1 MIQFKSIEWSNLL
14 STGNVPNRI
23 QLDSHNTTLII
34 GKNGNGKS
42 TVLDALTFVLFGKSF
57 RSISKNQLI
66 NSINGKN
73 TKVSVEFDTNGSSY
87 KVIRG
92 IKPNIFEIYKNEEL
106 LTQDAAL
113 KDYQLI
119 LEQQILKMNYRAFT
133 QVVILGSSSFVPFM
147 QLSTGNRREVIED
160 ILDIRIFS
168 TMNSLLKEKIQ
179 TTKRELELVDNT
191 INRSKSEIE
200 SQKSIIKNL
209 ETSKNKHVDSIRTRI
224 DSNITEIND
233 TNESISKIESEVDSL
248 VMSISD
254 ANTITEVI
262 SHAKSLLRTH
272 THNNDLLD
280 KTIKFFDNNENCP
293 QCSQEIPHEHKFSI
307 KDNLVLEYEMNKSEI
322 ESITS
327 EITSYVQRQKEI
339 EQIDNKIRQLRNEIY
354 TYNSKLE
361 ILTSQN
367 ISLQSDIDNLQL
379 DKGDI
384 DKEKLKLKELANIAM
399 ENVKQKTSL
408 QERRN
413 IEDISS
419 ILLKDT
425 GIKSAV
431 IREYLPVMNTLIN
444 KYLSAMDFY
453 VKFELDETF
462 SETIKSRHRDDF
474 TYSSFSE
481 GEKNRIDLAL
491 LFAWREIAKLKNSA
505 NTNLLLLDEVLDGS
519 LDVNGT
525 DFIIN
530 LLTQLGDICNVFV
543 ISHNIDQIVDKF
555 DRVLTVEK
563 RNDFS
568 VII

>member
-160 ILDIRIFS
+160 ILEIRIFS

-209 ETSKNKHVDSIRTRI
+209 ETSKNKHVDI
-224 DSNITEIND
+224 
-233 TNESISKIESEVDSL
+233 
-248 VMSISD
+248 
-254 ANTITEVI
+254 
-262 SHAKSLLRTH
+262 
-272 THNNDLLD
+272 
-280 KTIKFFDNNENCP
+280 
-293 QCSQEIPHEHKFSI
+293 
-307 KDNLVLEYEMNKSEI
+307 
-322 ESITS
+322 
-327 EITSYVQRQKEI
+327 
-339 EQIDNKIRQLRNEIY
+339 
-354 TYNSKLE
+354 
-361 ILTSQN
+361 
-367 ISLQSDIDNLQL
+367 
-379 DKGDI
+379 
-384 DKEKLKLKELANIAM
+384 
-399 ENVKQKTSL
+399 
-408 QERRN
+408 
-413 IEDISS
+413 
-419 ILLKDT
+419 
-425 GIKSAV
+425 
-431 IREYLPVMNTLIN
+431 
-444 KYLSAMDFY
+444 
-453 VKFELDETF
+453 
-462 SETIKSRHRDDF
+462 
-474 TYSSFSE
+474 
-481 GEKNRIDLAL
+481 
-491 LFAWREIAKLKNSA
+491 
-505 NTNLLLLDEVLDGS
+505 
-519 LDVNGT
+519 
-525 DFIIN
+525 
-530 LLTQLGDICNVFV
+530 
-543 ISHNIDQIVDKF
+543 
-555 DRVLTVEK
+555 
-563 RNDFS
+563 
-568 VII
+568 

>member
-179 TTKRELELVDNT
+179 TTKRELELVDNA

-224 DSNITEIND
+224 DSNITEID
-233 TNESISKIESEVDSL
+233 YTNESISKIESEVDSL

-339 EQIDNKIRQLRNEIY
+339 EKIDNKIRQLRNEIY

-367 ISLQSDIDNLQL
+367 RSLQSDIDNLQL

>member
-254 ANTITEVI
+254 ANTLTEVI

-367 ISLQSDIDNLQL
+367 RSLQSDIDNLQL

>member
-1 MIQFKSIEWSNLL
+1 MIKFKSIEWSNLL
-14 STGNVPNRI
+14 STGNVPNKI

-87 KVIRG
+87 RVVRG
-92 IKPNIFEIYKNEEL
+92 IKPNVFEIYKNEEL
-106 LTQDAAL
+106 ITQDAAL

-147 QLSTGNRREVIED
+147 QLSASNRREVIED

-179 TTKRELELVDNT
+179 FTKRELELAENI
-191 INRSKSEIE
+191 INESKTRID
-200 SQKSIIKNL
+200 SQKLIIKNL
-209 ETSKNKHVDSIRTRI
+209 ETSRNKHVDSIQSRI
-224 DSNITEIND
+224 DSNISELHQ
-233 TNESISKIESEVDSL
+233 TNKSLSNIESEIESLQVD
-248 VMSISD
+248 ISD
-254 ANTITEVI
+254 ENTIYEVI
-262 SHAKSLLRTH
+262 TRAKTLLRTH
-272 THNNDLLD
+272 THNNELLST
-280 KTIKFFDNNENCP
+280 TIHFFDNNENCP
-293 QCSQEIPHEHKFSI
+293 QCSQEIPHEHKYSI
-307 KDNLVLEYEMNKSEI
+307 KDNLIAEYEMNKAEI
-322 ESITS
+322 ESINS
-327 EITSYVQRQKEI
+327 EIVNYTERKREI
-339 EQIDNKIRQLRNEIY
+339 EKINSKISQLRNEIY
-354 TYNSKLE
+354 TYNSKIE
-361 ILTSQN
+361 ILTQQN
-367 ISLQSDIDNLQL
+367 KLLEKEIDTIQI

-384 DKEKLKLKELANIAM
+384 NNEKFKLKELANFAM
-399 ENVKQKTSL
+399 ESVKLKTSL
-408 QERRN
+408 QEKRN

-525 DFIIN
+525 EFIVN
-530 LLTQLGDICNVFV
+530 LLTQLGEQCNVFV

-555 DRVLTVEK
+555 DRVLKVEK